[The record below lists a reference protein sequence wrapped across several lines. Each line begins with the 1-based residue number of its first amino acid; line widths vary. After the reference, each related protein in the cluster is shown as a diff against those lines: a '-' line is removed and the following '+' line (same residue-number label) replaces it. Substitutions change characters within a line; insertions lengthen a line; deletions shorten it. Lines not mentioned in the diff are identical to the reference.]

1 VLSASVI
8 EKEIIET
15 KNQVLSVMLSI
26 RCRLLLTVARLRAR
40 VIEISHLRAFKSS
53 FASELPLALTYTGG
67 E

>member
-8 EKEIIET
+8 AKEIIET
-15 KNQVLSVMLSI
+15 KNQVLRAMLSI
-26 RCRLLLTVARLRAR
+26 RCRLLLRATSLRAR
-40 VIEISHLRAFKSS
+40 VIEISYSHALKSS